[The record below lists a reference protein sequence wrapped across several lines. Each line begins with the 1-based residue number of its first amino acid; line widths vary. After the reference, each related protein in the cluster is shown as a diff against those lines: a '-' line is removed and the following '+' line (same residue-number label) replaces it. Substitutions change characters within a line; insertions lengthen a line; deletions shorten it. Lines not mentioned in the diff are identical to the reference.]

1 MFFSDSV
8 LNLTYNLYRTRD
20 RSAAVSEAE
29 VLPVAAANIPQ
40 KQVKVSRWRQLLQ
53 K

>member
-20 RSAAVSEAE
+20 RSAAITEDKVR
-29 VLPVAAANIPQ
+29 PVAAANLPE